1 MKTKTEVDAA
11 MEDVTERTRTE
22 LSLRK
27 RRKELDC
34 LYNLTTLCSEL
45 NISQEELLMK
55 SALCIPPGF
64 QFPEIAEACIEIED
78 TSFQTPGFR
87 ETPWMLAVD
96 ILVQGIP
103 VGQLTVC
110 YLEERPAPDAWPFLS
125 EELQLLTAIA
135 EKLDPAISRRQVA
148 TELQKSNDRF
158 NQLAEKNGI
167 VAWEV
172 DPDGLYTYVSHVSES
187 VLGYRPDELVGRMH
201 FYDLH
206 PEAGRE
212 AFKNSALALFEGKEP
227 FDSFEH
233 RAQKKDGGLMWFS
246 THGYPLLRADG
257 TLFCYRGCDT
267 DITKMKIVME
277 QLLHAQKMESVGQLA
292 GGLAHDLNNIL
303 TVINGYAALVQR
315 HLAKD
320 HKHFE
325 YLEEVIQASNRA
337 ASLTRSLLAYSR
349 KQTMNRQIKDL
360 NPLLTTISSFI
371 ERIIHENITFT
382 LSLQNAPLNANVD
395 TVQLEQVLLNFAT
408 NARDAMPDGGTLTIS
423 AVAGSID
430 RQFITTHGYGAVG
443 RYAII
448 TVTDSGAGMDAE
460 TKGTVFDP
468 FFTTKEVGK
477 GTGLGLS
484 MVMGIIKAHDG
495 FIDLQSEPGCGCV
508 FQVYLPLVDSAEE
521 DSDAPEQHSFEE
533 RASGTIL
540 LAEDDEA
547 TRNAVAEFLTRAGY
561 TVITAVDGQDAIDKF
576 AARENEIELV
586 ISDVVMPRKSG
597 KAVGEEIRRMSD
609 SVQFIFVSGHA
620 SDIIW
625 REGGF
630 GPDVEI
636 IEKPILPFELLQKI
650 KSIMP
655 SVSSP
660 L

>member
-1 MKTKTEVDAA
+1 
-11 MEDVTERTRTE
+11 
-22 LSLRK
+22 
-27 RRKELDC
+27 
-34 LYNLTTLCSEL
+34 
-45 NISQEELLMK
+45 
-55 SALCIPPGF
+55 
-64 QFPEIAEACIEIED
+64 
-78 TSFQTPGFR
+78 
-87 ETPWMLAVD
+87 
-96 ILVQGIP
+96 
-103 VGQLTVC
+103 
-110 YLEERPAPDAWPFLS
+110 
-125 EELQLLTAIA
+125 
-135 EKLDPAISRRQVA
+135 
-148 TELQKSNDRF
+148 
-158 NQLAEKNGI
+158 
-167 VAWEV
+167 
-172 DPDGLYTYVSHVSES
+172 
-187 VLGYRPDELVGRMH
+187 
-201 FYDLH
+201 
-206 PEAGRE
+206 
-212 AFKNSALALFEGKEP
+212 
-227 FDSFEH
+227 
-233 RAQKKDGGLMWFS
+233 
-246 THGYPLLRADG
+246 
-257 TLFCYRGCDT
+257 
-267 DITKMKIVME
+267 MKIVME

-315 HLAKD
+315 QMGKD
-320 HKHFE
+320 HKQFD

-337 ASLTRSLLAYSR
+337 ASLVRSLLAYSR

-371 ERIIHENITFT
+371 ERIIHENIIFT
-382 LSLQNAPLNANVD
+382 LSLQNTPLYANVD

-460 TKGTVFDP
+460 TKSKVFDP

-484 MVMGIIKAHDG
+484 MVMDIIKAHDG

-540 LAEDDEA
+540 LAEDDA
-547 TRNAVAEFLTRAGY
+547 NTRNAVAEFLTRAGY
-561 TVITAVDGQDAIDKF
+561 TVIAAEDGQDAIDKF

-597 KAVGEEIRRMSD
+597 KAVSEEIRRMSD

-620 SDIIW
+620 NDVIW

-630 GPDVEI
+630 GPGVEI

-650 KSIMP
+650 RALMP